1 MPYAAKL
8 PATEDGARP
17 TTCKNQAVAKSQNLS
32 AGSSQQ
38 DAWLERIE
46 LLTDDFE
53 WESEEGNLFSELA
66 ANPSTPRSAVF
77 AAKNASLRLSLAASL
92 LWSAEL
98 YAQQVDLLKRL
109 ASGLSPGTILDIGCE
124 QGLLTCL
131 IAELWSNAQVT
142 GFDRS
147 PEAIACAGQLAEE
160 LGIKNLTLD
169 TGDVFAPTPVSL
181 KPAELVFTSRSILG
195 EAIEIDQPDINSNW
209 TTQAA
214 PAAERLAS
222 LTSSEGLLVSLE
234 RGTAITAS
242 LWSESLEAA
251 GFAVLGERCQLITTG
266 DATVGYEQF
275 FVIFARRSGTMV
287 SR

>member
-1 MPYAAKL
+1 MA
-8 PATEDGARP
+8 E
-17 TTCKNQAVAKSQNLS
+17 SQDLS

-46 LLTDDFE
+46 LLTDGFE
-53 WESEEGNLFSELA
+53 WESAEGELFSDLA
-66 ANPSTPRSAVF
+66 ANPATPRSAVF

-131 IAELWSNAQVT
+131 IAELWPDARVT
-142 GFDRS
+142 GLDRS

-160 LGIKNLTLD
+160 LGTKNLNLAI
-169 TGDVFAPTPVSL
+169 GDLFAPTQVAL
-181 KPAELVFTSRSILG
+181 EPADLVFTSRSILG
-195 EAIEIDQPDINSNW
+195 EAIEIDPPHTNSDW
-209 TTQAA
+209 TTQTE

-234 RGTAITAS
+234 RGEASTAS

-251 GFAVLGERCQLITTG
+251 GFAVLGERCQLITIG